1 MIICARSYFP
11 QLNFVILCFDH
22 FTLGLTPTGTM
33 RRSRSASTELSEA
46 ALGGI
51 KAREGSKSTGNLN
64 HYGRKQNPDP
74 EETSS
79 LRSFHSTPG
88 DGLTSV
94 VKPAQ
99 RNRRVSES
107 DTNPEPQGPTY
118 YRDVILEREDN
129 ESFGF
134 VIFSSVHKSGS
145 TIGESEIFLCA

>member
-1 MIICARSYFP
+1 
-11 QLNFVILCFDH
+11 
-22 FTLGLTPTGTM
+22 M
-33 RRSRSASTELSEA
+33 RRSRSASSELSEA
-46 ALGGI
+46 AVGGI

-64 HYGRKQNPDP
+64 HYGRKPYPEQ

-88 DGLTSV
+88 DVLTSGGG
-94 VKPAQ
+94 KPSQ

-107 DTNPEPQGPTY
+107 DANAEPQVPMY
-118 YRDVILEREDN
+118 YRDITLEREEN

-145 TIGESEIFLCA
+145 TIGKET

>member
-1 MIICARSYFP
+1 
-11 QLNFVILCFDH
+11 
-22 FTLGLTPTGTM
+22 M

-64 HYGRKQNPDP
+64 HYGRNHYHDPD
-74 EETSS
+74 ETSS
-79 LRSFHSTPG
+79 LRSYHSTPG
-88 DGLTSV
+88 ESLTSGGL
-94 VKPAQ
+94 PPQ

-107 DTNPEPQGPTY
+107 DARAEPQSPTS
-118 YRDVILEREDN
+118 YRDVMLEREDN

-145 TIGESEIFLCA
+145 TIGE

>member
-1 MIICARSYFP
+1 MKIYTPYYPPPTQRRYFFHVII
-11 QLNFVILCFDH
+11 
-22 FTLGLTPTGTM
+22 FTQGVTPTGAM

-64 HYGRKQNPDP
+64 HYGKNHYHDPD
-74 EETSS
+74 ETSS
-79 LRSFHSTPG
+79 LRSYHSTPG
-88 DGLTSV
+88 ESLTSGGL
-94 VKPAQ
+94 PPQ

-107 DTNPEPQGPTY
+107 DARAEPQGPTS
-118 YRDVILEREDN
+118 YRDVMLEREDN

-145 TIGESEIFLCA
+145 TIGE

>member
-1 MIICARSYFP
+1 MILS
-11 QLNFVILCFDH
+11 Q
-22 FTLGLTPTGTM
+22 GLTPSGM
-33 RRSRSASTELSEA
+33 RRSRSASSELSEA

-64 HYGRKQNPDP
+64 HYGRKPYPEQ

-88 DGLTSV
+88 DVLTSGGGKRV
-94 VKPAQ
+94 SE

-107 DTNPEPQGPTY
+107 EANAEPQGPAY
-118 YRDVILEREDN
+118 YRDITLEREEN

-145 TIGESEIFLCA
+145 TIGKETKFSLFTK